1 MVKTAKGI
9 SRYLP
14 EWAFKNRSKP
24 LTPYNPGKE
33 ASSSRPEKD
42 TIYTIFDYDEEHIE
56 ELKFLDENK
65 CSHYLH
71 NNHMTWINVDGLK
84 KDEVEKLCAQFS
96 VHPLV
101 VEDILS
107 IGQRAK
113 MDEVGDIVFCLLPM
127 LYFNEKS
134 AEVEAEQVS
143 IVMGKDFLISFQ
155 EDPDRDVFDPVRER
169 LRGGNQRL
177 RQSRADYLCYS
188 LLDVIVDSYFNIV
201 EKLNAR
207 IEHLEDDLINRK
219 EEGALARISLLRREV
234 MVMKRAIQPVRE
246 LVNSFL
252 KTENRLIDERNLKY
266 YKDVSDHIIQANDY
280 TENLRE
286 MLMNLQDLYMN
297 QINLRMNEVMKIF
310 TMVALLLAP
319 ATVIG
324 GIFGM
329 NFDAIPGIHNQRGFF
344 ISVGAMLIIPV
355 LMLIYFKRKK
365 WF

>member
-1 MVKTAKGI
+1 MVKKVKGI

-14 EWAFKNRSKP
+14 EWALRSRKP
-24 LTPYNPGKE
+24 LTPFNPAKVAGTD
-33 ASSSRPEKD
+33 RPARD
-42 TIYTIFDYDEEHIE
+42 TVYTIFDYDEKHLE
-56 ELKFLDENK
+56 ELRFLEEQK
-65 CSHYLH
+65 CTHYLH
-71 NNHMTWINVDGLK
+71 NDHMTWINVDGLK

-101 VEDILS
+101 IEDILS

-113 MDEVGDIVFCLLPM
+113 LDEVGDIIFCLLPM
-127 LYFNEKS
+127 LYFNEKT
-134 AEVEAEQVS
+134 AEVEFEQVS
-143 IVMGKDFLISFQ
+143 MVFGKDFLISFQ
-155 EDPDRDVFDPVRER
+155 EDPERDVFDPVRER
-169 LRGGNQRL
+169 LRSGNQRL
-177 RQSRADYLCYS
+177 RQSQADYLCYS
-188 LLDVIVDSYFNIV
+188 LLDVIIDSYFDII
-201 EKLNAR
+201 EKLNMR

-219 EEGALARISLLRREV
+219 DEGALPRISLLRREV
-234 MVMKRAIQPVRE
+234 MVMKRAILPVRD
-246 LVNSFL
+246 LINNIL
-252 KTENRLIDERNLKY
+252 KTENRLINERNLKY
-266 YKDVSDHIIQANDY
+266 FKDVSDHIIQANDY
-280 TENLRE
+280 TDNMRE

-329 NFDAIPGIHNQRGFF
+329 NFDAIPGLHNKEGFF
-344 ISVGAMLIIPV
+344 ISVGAMLIIPL